1 MIHKVI
7 LMGNAG
13 KDPEIRRM
21 DNNLV
26 FARFTLATDE
36 RWSKDGNVTEHT
48 EWHNIIMWRGLAE
61 KAEKFVRKG
70 TMVYVEGR
78 LRSRSYDD
86 KDGIK
91 RYVTEILADVMVP
104 VEFKSDGGQSIPL
117 PPAPQSVSTEQP
129 PVVTNDLDSAPPDD
143 LPF

>member
-7 LMGNAG
+7 LLGNVG
-13 KDPEIRRM
+13 KDPEVRHM

-26 FARFTLATDE
+26 FARFTLATNE
-36 RWSKDGNVTEHT
+36 RWNKDGVWTDHT

-61 KAEKFVRKG
+61 RAEKYVRKG

-86 KDGIK
+86 KDGVK
-91 RYVTEILADVMVP
+91 RSVTEILADEMILVGPKPEGSQQTSSPQPAQSSTP
-104 VEFKSDGGQSIPL
+104 V
-117 PPAPQSVSTEQP
+117 P
-129 PVVTNDLDSAPPDD
+129 PVVTGDLDSAPPDD

>member
-26 FARFTLATDE
+26 FARFTLATNE
-36 RWSKDGNVTEHT
+36 RWNKDGNVTEHT

-61 KAEKFVRKG
+61 KAEKLVRKG

-104 VEFKSDGGQSIPL
+104 VEFKSDSGQQSIP
-117 PPAPQSVSTEQP
+117 PPVP
-129 PVVTNDLDSAPPDD
+129 PSMSSDPSVVTNDLEPAPPDD

>member
-7 LMGNAG
+7 LMGNVG
-13 KDPEIRRM
+13 KDPDIRHM

-26 FARFTLATDE
+26 FARFTLATNE
-36 RWSKDGNVTEHT
+36 SWNKDGNWQEHT

-61 KAEKFVRKG
+61 KAEKYVRKG

-86 KDGIK
+86 KDGVK
-91 RYVTEILADVMVP
+91 RYVTEILADVMIP
-104 VEFKSDGGQSIPL
+104 VSSMAGTPSDPSQQPVQPIPV
-117 PPAPQSVSTEQP
+117 ATEP
-129 PVVTNDLDSAPPDD
+129 PVVTNDLGADPPDD